1 MYQDLEENYQKL
13 DDEAKFGEIA
23 SYLYIEQ
30 MSIVSI
36 ALNLFDKGGN
46 FDTILDIF
54 TLKLIKK
61 YNIENLLIKC
71 LMKKMQ

>member
-1 MYQDLEENYQKL
+1 
-13 DDEAKFGEIA
+13 
-23 SYLYIEQ
+23 

-61 YNIENLLIKC
+61 YNIENLLIT
-71 LMKKMQ
+71 MFNEEDAVISVDYDWSERKKRREIIII